1 MKVSTLLAFT
11 RVSSGKILRTSGCE
25 RYLKASVNAADHR
38 GQKRKPNTHPRLD
51 KRIPVL
57 LCAKSLSTRV
67 VSPVLAKLVDTNR
80 LPILRH
86 WD

>member
-11 RVSSGKILRTSGCE
+11 RVSSGQILRTSGRE
-25 RYLKASVNAADHR
+25 RYLKASVNAADYR
-38 GQKRKPNTHPRLD
+38 GQKRKLNTHPRSD

-67 VSPVLAKLVDTNR
+67 
-80 LPILRH
+80 
-86 WD
+86 